1 MKKGMIFDLDGVI
14 VDTAFYHF
22 KAWQYLAKQID
33 IDFDATFNET
43 LKGISR
49 VESLEKIL
57 LYGDKVDDF
66 SEAEKNILMNRKND
80 HYVQSLRKLTEKSI
94 LPGVLPFIQQ
104 AKKNRIP
111 CAIASASK
119 NATMILEQLNI
130 KDYFDVIVDPH
141 SLSKGKPD
149 PEIFLTAANLIDVL
163 PSEAIGFEVS
173 QAGIEALNRANIF
186 SVGISPQDNLVGADL
201 RVDCFENIN
210 FEQLLNM

>member
-14 VDTAFYHF
+14 IDTAFYHF

-49 VESLEKIL
+49 IESLEKIL
-57 LYGDKVDDF
+57 HYGNKADVF
-66 SEAEKNILMNRKND
+66 SVAEKNALMDSKND
-80 HYVQSLRKLTEKSI
+80 YYVKSLSKLTEKNI
-94 LPGVLPFIQQ
+94 LPGVLPFIKQ
-104 AKKNRIP
+104 AKKKKIP

-130 KDYFDVIVDPH
+130 KDYFNAIVDPH

-163 PSEAIGFEVS
+163 PNEATGFEDS
-173 QAGIEALNRANIF
+173 QAGITALNSANIF
-186 SVGISPQDNLVGADL
+186 SVGISSKDNLVGADL
-201 RVDCFENIN
+201 RVDSFEKIN
-210 FEQLLNM
+210 FEQLLCL